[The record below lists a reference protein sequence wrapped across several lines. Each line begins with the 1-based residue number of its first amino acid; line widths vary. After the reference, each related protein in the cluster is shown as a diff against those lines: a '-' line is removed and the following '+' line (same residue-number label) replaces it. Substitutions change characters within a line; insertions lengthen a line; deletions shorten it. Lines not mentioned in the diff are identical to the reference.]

1 MDSLSENQQLSD
13 YNGSEIPGLQR
24 EIEISETIQMEKDP
38 DEDEDGKKT
47 YTKLLNAL
55 QNILENQTDIEE
67 LKILYQMKHFKFFI
81 LYL

>member
-38 DEDEDGKKT
+38 DEDEDGKK
-47 YTKLLNAL
+47 LIPN
-55 QNILENQTDIEE
+55 
-67 LKILYQMKHFKFFI
+67 F
-81 LYL
+81 